1 MGTGFL
7 VSKRIKHLI
16 IDFKPLNPRICILR
30 MRGKCFNYSIVN
42 GYAPTETSDNE
53 EKGFD
58 ALERT
63 YDISPRNYIKIAICD
78 FNAQVGK

>member
-1 MGTGFL
+1 
-7 VSKRIKHLI
+7 
-16 IDFKPLNPRICILR
+16 